1 MKLQYDKLN
10 KVTWVVG
17 EGYKTKAYQAASGFQ
32 SIAPLVVVSDYLAGM
47 VKEKAEEPMSAEDKE
62 RLRKEIQKIQ
72 SNSKFTDEI
81 KNLLMERLNSLLKI
95 DCFWNI
101 VEEPEQNLHPQSQR
115 TILNVLT
122 QNFNQSPHNGLIITT
137 HSPYMINYISLNIKA
152 GAVAEKCPNRAEAI
166 SSVVPKESWLKAEQV
181 KVFEIQPDG
190 SVIEL
195 ETYEGMPSDNNYL
208 NNALAETNILFDQ
221 LLEIEDGNY

>member
-1 MKLQYDKLN
+1 M
-10 KVTWVVG
+10 
-17 EGYKTKAYQAASGFQ
+17 
-32 SIAPLVVVSDYLAGM
+32 
-47 VKEKAEEPMSAEDKE
+47 
-62 RLRKEIQKIQ
+62 
-72 SNSKFTDEI
+72 
-81 KNLLMERLNSLLKI
+81 KNLLMEELNSRLKI

-101 VEEPEQNLHPQSQR
+101 VEEPEQNLYPQSQR

-152 GAVAEKCPNRAEAI
+152 RAVAEKCPDCAEAI
-166 SSVVPKESWLKAEQV
+166 SSVVPKESWIKAEQV
-181 KVFEIQPDG
+181 KVFEIQPNG

-195 ETYEGMPSDNNYL
+195 EKYEGMPSDNNYL